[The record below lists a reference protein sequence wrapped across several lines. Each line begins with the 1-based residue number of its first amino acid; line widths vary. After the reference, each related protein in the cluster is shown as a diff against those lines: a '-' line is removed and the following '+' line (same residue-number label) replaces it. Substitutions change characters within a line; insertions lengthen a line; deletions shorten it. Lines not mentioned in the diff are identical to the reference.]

1 MASAP
6 TLPYPHLF
14 TLNRHRE
21 HITRCV
27 PTRARYPASPQA
39 RFRLSAEKEAWK
51 HWNRSVRLY
60 TKVHAAVTSP
70 NPFASTPVA
79 ILEHYTRRRCFI
91 SSTSVTL
98 QKGAHRTSERG
109 LCRSRLGREHQER
122 FVLTLVNPATHS
134 DAPSSPSIV
143 VTNITT
149 DTPLTR
155 QGSTMNEAAAGCPQ
169 PWDCFSPPLGTL
181 RPPLRIEMSV

>member
-27 PTRARYPASPQA
+27 PTRARYPASQQA
-39 RFRLSAEKEAWK
+39 RFRLSAENEAST
-51 HWNRSVRLY
+51 HWYRSARLSA
-60 TKVHAAVTSP
+60 KVDEALITP
-70 NPFASTPVA
+70 IPFASTPES

-122 FVLTLVNPATHS
+122 FVLTLVDPATHS

-149 DTPLTR
+149 DTPPTR
-155 QGSTMNEAAAGCPQ
+155 QGSTMNEAAVGCPQ